1 MSISFSELIIL
12 LINNSK
18 EIVII
23 KESIRNMRVKQSIK
37 VNFFI

>member
-1 MSISFSELIIL
+1 MSILFSELIIL

>member
-1 MSISFSELIIL
+1 MSISFSEVIIL

-23 KESIRNMRVKQSIK
+23 KETMRNMRV
-37 VNFFI
+37 